1 MVEAADAKIK
11 HLCYSR
17 ASMPFDVEARIV
29 SHVALNP
36 DHFLLTLDAPPIA
49 RAARPG
55 QFVMLQTHP
64 SRDPLL
70 RRPMSLAR
78 VLGSPPRR
86 LDILYKV
93 VGEGTLQLSRR
104 PRGARL
110 RTLGPLGRGF
120 RLPPAAAHRA
130 PRQRRDGRGPTAP
143 RDVLVSGGIGI
154 AIFPFLE
161 TALRRL
167 GARPLLVFGARRRRD
182 LVGMPLFPRRLETRF
197 ATEDGS
203 RGVRGFVTR
212 LLEPLL
218 AQEPKPRLYVC
229 GPTPM
234 LRAIG
239 DLAVAAGASCQLAL
253 EAQMPCGI
261 GVCLGCVVARRP
273 SQAAAAGA
281 GPAPAFVRVCTEGPV
296 FEAGE
301 VQP

>member
-1 MVEAADAKIK
+1 
-11 HLCYSR
+11 
-17 ASMPFDVEARIV
+17 MPFDIEARVV

-36 DHFLLTLDAPPIA
+36 DHFLLTLDAPSIA

-70 RRPMSLAR
+70 RRPMSIAR

-86 LDILYKV
+86 IDILYKV

-104 PRGARL
+104 PSGASIK
-110 RTLGPLGRGF
+110 TLGPLGRGF
-120 RLPPAAAHRA
+120 RLPAASVAARRA
-130 PRQRRDGRGPTAP
+130 PRARRDGHAPTAP

-167 GARPLLVFGARRRRD
+167 RVRPLLVFGARSRRD
-182 LVGMPLFPRRLETRF
+182 LVGMPLFSRGLETRF

-218 AQEPKPRLYVC
+218 AEEPKPRLYVC

-261 GVCLGCVVARRP
+261 GVCLGCVVACRP
-273 SQAAAAGA
+273 VQAAATGTA
-281 GPAPAFVRVCTEGPV
+281 PAPAFARVCTEGPV
-296 FEAGE
+296 FEARE
-301 VQP
+301 VSP